1 MGSGLQMGK
10 IEQPIRK
17 QITSSFYLILLF
29 SAVATIITWAIIASI
44 FLLQMNRMN
53 PANYYEKQIPNIL
66 KSVEDSLGQ
75 LLTIDSKKELEKVI
89 PLEGI
94 DYQVVDING
103 NIHFGS
109 ISEHYVKN
117 QKELL
122 NSFNKNIYDKKSI
135 VKYYPTFNGQGEQI
149 GAIGFRYKLSVAA
162 SNPNSQVLLIITGFL
177 FLVSPFI
184 YFYLFSYMVGKRFSK
199 KIELPFTNLMV
210 GARKI
215 QSHDLDFQLV
225 ESQNTKELNQLVR
238 AFEDMRMALKD
249 SLLRQWQLEEERKE
263 MVAAIAHDL
272 RTPLTIIQG
281 HVEGLIDGGAKNP
294 ERLDRYLQTI
304 FSSTQRSIRLINQ
317 LNEVSAIGRQNF
329 ILEPK
334 MVDITKFI
342 EHKTEEY
349 NMICAKKNIS
359 LKSAFTLADGA
370 GMEISIDP
378 YRVSQVLDNVIINSI
393 RYCPDNGEIEWTTTK
408 EHDKISFE
416 IMDNGPGFHQEE
428 TEHVFKRFYRGDDS
442 RSGED
447 SNFGLGLYI
456 AQMIVNK
463 HHGYITVQNR
473 AQGGAYTKVVIKDLA

>member
-1 MGSGLQMGK
+1 MGK

-29 SAVATIITWAIIASI
+29 SAVATIITWGIIATI

-53 PANYYEKQIPNIL
+53 PANYYEKQIPGIL
-66 KSVEDSLGQ
+66 KSVEESMGQ
-75 LLTIDSKKELEKVI
+75 FLTFDSKQELEKVI

-94 DYQVVDING
+94 DYQVVDKNG
-103 NIHFGS
+103 NILFGS
-109 ISEHYVKN
+109 ISERYLKN

-122 NSFNKNIYDKKSI
+122 NSFNTNLYDNKSI
-135 VKYYPTFNGQGEQI
+135 VKYYPTFNEQGEQI

-162 SNPNSQVLLIITGFL
+162 SNPKSQGLPIITGFL

-184 YFYLFSYMVGKRFSK
+184 HFYLFSYLVGKRFSE
-199 KIELPFTNLMV
+199 KIELPFRNLMV

-215 QSHDLDFQLV
+215 QCHDLDFHLV

-272 RTPLTIIQG
+272 RTPLTIIHG
-281 HVEGLIDGGAKNP
+281 HVEGLIDGGARNP
-294 ERLDRYLQTI
+294 ERFDRYLQTI
-304 FSSTQRSIRLINQ
+304 FSSTQRSIRLIDQ
-317 LNEVSAIGRQNF
+317 LNEVSAIGRQSF
-329 ILEPK
+329 SMEPK
-334 MVDITKFI
+334 VVNIAEFI

-349 NMICAKKNIS
+349 NMLCAKKNIS
-359 LKSAFTLADGA
+359 LKSTFTLADKV
-370 GMEISIDP
+370 GMKISIDP
-378 YRVSQVLDNVIINSI
+378 YRVSQVLDNIIINSI
-393 RYCPDNGEIEWTTTK
+393 RYCPENGVIEWTITR

-456 AQMIVNK
+456 AQMIANK
-463 HHGYITVQNR
+463 HHGYIAVQNR
-473 AQGGAYTKVVIKDLA
+473 AQGGAYTKVVIKALA

>member
-1 MGSGLQMGK
+1 MGK
-10 IEQPIRK
+10 IERPIRR

-29 SAVATIITWAIIASI
+29 SAVSTIVTWGIIATV

-53 PANYYEKQIPNIL
+53 PANYYEKQIPGIL
-66 KSVEDSLGQ
+66 QSVEEGMGQ
-75 LLTIDSKKELEKVI
+75 LLTIDGKDALEKVI

-94 DYQVVDING
+94 DYQVVDKDG
-103 NIHFGS
+103 NILFGS
-109 ISEHYVKN
+109 ISEHYVKS

-122 NSFNKNIYDKKSI
+122 NSFNKNIYDKKNI
-135 VKYYPTFNGQGEQI
+135 VKYYPTFNEQGEQI
-149 GAIGFRYKLSVAA
+149 GAIGLRYKLSVAA
-162 SNPNSQVLLIITGFL
+162 SNPKSQGLLIVIGFL
-177 FLVSPFI
+177 FFVSPFV
-184 YFYLFSYMVGKRFSK
+184 YFYLFSYLVGKRFSK
-199 KIELPFTNLMV
+199 KIELPFKNLML

-215 QSHDLDFQLV
+215 QSHDLDFQLI
-225 ESQNTKELNQLVR
+225 ESENTKELNQLVR

-263 MVAAIAHDL
+263 MVSAIAHDL
-272 RTPLTIIQG
+272 RTPFTIIHG

-317 LNEVSAIGRQNF
+317 LNEVSAMGRQSF
-329 ILEPK
+329 RMEPK
-334 MVDITKFI
+334 VIDVTEFI
-342 EHKTEEY
+342 EHKIEEY
-349 NMICAKKNIS
+349 TMLCARKNIS
-359 LKSAFTLADGA
+359 LKSTFTVADEG
-370 GMEISIDP
+370 EIKINIDP
-378 YRVSQVLDNVIINSI
+378 YRVSQVLDNIIINSI
-393 RYCPDNGEIEWTTTK
+393 RYCPKNGEIEWTITK

-416 IMDNGPGFHQEE
+416 ILDNGPGFHQEE
-428 TEHVFKRFYRGDDS
+428 TEQIFKRFYRGDAS

-473 AQGGAYTKVVIKDLA
+473 AQGGAYTKVVIKALAES